1 MTRPAVPLLVV
12 LLAATPA
19 GAAPQWIAGRWFG
32 TGQPNDKS
40 EMWLEEGGADGSFHV
55 LFRACHQGKAV
66 DMTNDG
72 HWELNGNAETI
83 TVEAVNGQKIV
94 PRIDR
99 YTILSH
105 DAGRQV
111 YRYELSGFVYTSH
124 RVDATFRMP
133 SCDLT
138 S

>member
-1 MTRPAVPLLVV
+1 MKKALLVV
-12 LLAATPA
+12 LLLAASPA
-19 GAAPQWIAGRWFG
+19 LAAPPWIAGRWFG

-55 LFRACHQGKAV
+55 LFRACRQGKAS
-66 DMTNDG
+66 DATNDG

-83 TVEAVNGQKIV
+83 TVDTVNGGKIAP
-94 PRIDR
+94 PRIDH

-105 DAGRQV
+105 DAAKQV
-111 YRYELSGFVYTSH
+111 YRYDPTGFVYTSH
-124 RVDATFRMP
+124 RVDAKFQMP
-133 SCDLT
+133 SCDLV